1 MEFERLLS
9 FLEDTLANPLAEPSP
24 LPRLHL
30 ELERARPAFLS
41 LLDVAPKNAKE
52 RESLEK
58 GEHRLQSWTR
68 AGELTMRRAAGLFTF
83 DGEQHRANQDFIDES
98 LFLANTLNASES
110 FCAALLRQGIAEQSR
125 FGRPSA
131 ENGLLVFHHQRVA
144 LVKSLQAI
152 WKGALSADP
161 RITQS
166 GLQNIFERETRELTN
181 GKRAGFAGGNTQGW
195 VGKVLA
201 AIDTSQEQA
210 AALRVSIVQ
219 PLPLQNALSFQAPG
233 TTKPKISISDEAI
246 EARIQ
251 LLDAER
257 NALGQLLFLI
267 ATARQLSK
275 SDILSLATWLTKTTL
290 QDGAAIYLTIAL
302 LAALDPS
309 DEGAAESL
317 YPLYS
322 DRNFIHSFHTLV
334 NAKEWS
340 IPSLRAT
347 ITLQW
352 TLFIV
357 SAVHSLPNFEAD
369 TEIYEEHV
377 EAMIAKAIEGGVWD
391 FLGRKVLSY
400 KWDAELSKIWGGV
413 EGAEREV
420 GGIAVEG
427 WFQEYVTD
435 QVEALVIG
443 FVTSMTSVL
452 RKLKNREEDILF
464 SSHRGGQRAS
474 RGGQDERPTEIR
486 HDLESLFLLIA
497 TIYRN
502 SPDAGSK
509 FWSDSPS
516 SDPSTS
522 ALTPGTSRLSAFLR
536 WGAECRA
543 QGMLRAYYEMIASL
557 ATGPQCAAYAFEFL
571 AANGGLEQ
579 NPGYQGTAASISWST
594 LFGALDFYSQ
604 NLPMR
609 PTESGSNIEGVPGE
623 IPPEEIMLLLSFV
636 RVLRQVVAYSDVAR
650 ATLYDNQRHRPIATL
665 FNLLAR
671 PIRIELKAS
680 LLGALAA
687 FSRPGGSFGVEV
699 ARRTWAAL
707 EQSQILPTMQ
717 SAGRGGMVR
726 RGGMSGGGAGGIL
739 TELEEVEVPNQM
751 FPGSTAFIDLLNSLV
766 HTPDS
771 TGPLRRGAEID
782 AQTIPDNLGLPY
794 RAPGIDP
801 YVHFVVEDM
810 LLKIGERDYID
821 PNERW
826 SINAKCLTF
835 VEKCLVS
842 YDLGS
847 FLASAAIGGAKST
860 VALGQLVVHPGFDV
874 LLRLLSGS
882 KLLESIFTIINAGLD
897 ALNENAASTPLF
909 SSCVLGCLRI
919 VRRVLELQAP
929 FLEVVLPSLAETKIS
944 LSQSKLNLIKSVV
957 TLEQHLLYAGDIVVQ
972 IALFVSCETEDE
984 IALLAIQILSIIA
997 DSPSFDVVDKFRE
1010 GSRAK
1015 LNRLIGL
1022 LEASSETVR
1031 ITQGFMRQLEGE
1043 VPESEL
1049 EVGEWSGTMG
1059 GGGSIR
1065 TAIRSAILDL
1075 LLKHTQP
1082 SRVGPNVAH
1091 LLLGLDIHEIDD
1103 PNTPDSRITCL
1114 HIVLELLA
1122 LNVPSSDD
1130 DDDYHVSL
1138 LSRHPSLSAQC
1149 YRLVR
1154 QLCLHEYTSDSLSRY
1169 LRNREKY
1176 FLLQSGAMPFK
1187 VPGAT
1192 AGALGEV
1199 SYADGTKVVTSSL
1212 ALCAVLQSQTWLLES
1227 LALELNV
1234 LASGNDRQRAIKL
1247 VGALLGTNESSNDEG
1262 GNFLVDGTAL
1272 PRMLEVFY
1280 SFDFTWHDAIGTTEP
1295 RLRHFAE
1302 LRFDSCL
1309 KIDSTGCQVYDF
1321 TSLFALLGAA
1331 RKELQSRGALNTVE
1345 QQEEVKVET
1354 RMIVE
1359 TLLVENHRREIASAR
1374 HHALRAWR
1382 SVLDIALTKALPL
1395 LPTEGR
1401 HPLLLDLMIAILP
1414 PIAAQETDQ
1423 VISELLS
1430 GAAVLLMT
1438 KLRDEGVRLTF
1449 VEVVDSAQSFLPE
1462 RLHAILRAILQATL
1476 QPGVSLVVRGN
1487 LYATLL
1493 NYLQYSSRLA
1503 SSSPSLARSLADDA
1517 HPTDDLLSL
1526 DGASTVGGTRR
1537 TRRNVLESGNLTI
1550 LQSAIDRL
1558 LPVLCRDAAS
1568 GHEVW
1573 RTVAFT
1579 TLDALVV
1586 AAEEGR
1592 ATSRVLGI
1600 LAKQGYLQNF
1610 VASLKD
1616 FEADL
1621 QEALKPDP
1629 GQSSSHHLRTET
1641 DLSFET
1647 AESLNALYIY
1657 EAQMSFLTR
1666 LASTTEGAQKL
1677 MGAEL
1682 LGRLAECD
1690 YLGARPESS
1699 SADMGKSLRFLD
1711 GVWY

>member
-1 MEFERLLS
+1 MFFSKWVVSLERNGMEFERLLS

-30 ELERARPAFLS
+30 ELERARPGFLS
-41 LLDVAPKNAKE
+41 LLDVPPKNPKE

-58 GEHRLQSWTR
+58 GALPTIVWAR
-68 AGELTMRRAAGLFTF
+68 ARELTLRSAAGLFTF

-110 FCAALLRQGIAEQSR
+110 FCAALLRQGIVEQSR

-131 ENGLLVFHHQRVA
+131 ENGLLVFHNERVA
-144 LVKSLQAI
+144 LVKCLQAI
-152 WKGALSADP
+152 YKGALSADP

-181 GKRAGFAGGNTQGW
+181 GKRATFAGTNTQDW

-201 AIDTSQEQA
+201 AVDTSQEQA
-210 AALRVSIVQ
+210 AALRISIVQ

-233 TTKPKISISDEAI
+233 ATKPKISISDEAI

-275 SDILSLATWLTKTTL
+275 SDIISLATWLTKTTL
-290 QDGAAIYLTIAL
+290 QDGATIYLTIAL
-302 LAALDPS
+302 LAALDTT
-309 DEGAAESL
+309 DDGAADSL
-317 YPLYS
+317 YPLFS
-322 DRNFIHSFHTLV
+322 DRNFVHSFNALV
-334 NAKEWS
+334 NTKDWKVT
-340 IPSLRAT
+340 PLRAT
-347 ITLQW
+347 VLLQW
-352 TLFIV
+352 TLFLLF
-357 SAVHSLPNFEAD
+357 AVNFLPNFEAD
-369 TEIYEEHV
+369 TEIYEEQV
-377 EAMIAKAIEGGVWD
+377 ESMIAKAIEGGVWD
-391 FLGRKVLSY
+391 FLGRKVLLY
-400 KWDAELSKIWGGV
+400 KWDAELSKIWGGEDKEAGVIVV
-413 EGAEREV
+413 EE
-420 GGIAVEG
+420 

-435 QVEALVIG
+435 QIEALVVG
-443 FVTSMTSVL
+443 FITNMTSVL

-497 TIYRN
+497 TVYRN
-502 SPDAGSK
+502 SPDGGLK
-509 FWSDSPS
+509 FWADSTIV
-516 SDPSTS
+516 DPSTS
-522 ALTPGTSRLSAFLR
+522 ALIPGTSRLSAFLR
-536 WGAECRA
+536 WGADCRA

-571 AANGGLEQ
+571 SMNGGLE
-579 NPGYQGTAASISWST
+579 PITGYQAASSSISWSA
-594 LFGALDFYSQ
+594 LFGALDFYST
-604 NLPMR
+604 NLPTR
-609 PTESGSNIEGVPGE
+609 PTESGANVEGVPGE

-671 PIRIELKAS
+671 PIQIELKAS
-680 LLGALAA
+680 LLDALAA

-699 ARRTWAAL
+699 ARRTWTAL
-707 EQSQILPTMQ
+707 EQSQILPTMRMV
-717 SAGRGGMVR
+717 SNGAARGGMVR
-726 RGGMSGGGAGGIL
+726 GGMNGGGGII

-766 HTPDS
+766 HTPNS
-771 TGPLRRGAEID
+771 TAPLGRGAEID

-794 RAPGIDP
+794 RSPGIDP

-810 LLKIGERDYID
+810 LLKIGEREYMDS
-821 PNERW
+821 NERW
-826 SINAKCLTF
+826 SINTKCLTF

-842 YDLGS
+842 YDLGP

-860 VALGQLVVHPGFDV
+860 LALGQLVIHPGFDV

-944 LSQSKLNLIKSVV
+944 LPQSKLNLIKSVV

-984 IALLAIQILSIIA
+984 IALLAIQIISIIA

-1015 LNRLIGL
+1015 INRLVGL
-1022 LEASSETVR
+1022 LEASTETVR

-1049 EVGEWSGTMG
+1049 EVGEWSGMVG
-1059 GGGSIR
+1059 GAGSIR

-1075 LLKHTQP
+1075 LLQHTQP
-1082 SRVGPNVAH
+1082 NRIGPNIAH
-1091 LLLGLDIHEIDD
+1091 LLLGLDIHGRPGEMEIDD

-1122 LNVPSSDD
+1122 LNVPSHA

-1176 FLLQSGAMPFK
+1176 FLHQSGAMPFR

-1199 SYADGTKVVTSSL
+1199 SYADGTKVVTSSS

-1247 VGALLGTNESSNDEG
+1247 VGALLGTNEPTDEEES
-1262 GNFLVDGTAL
+1262 NFLVDGTTL

-1280 SFDFTWHDAIGTTEP
+1280 SFDFTWHDSITTTEP

-1331 RKELQSRGALNTVE
+1331 RKELQSRGALNTIE
-1345 QQEEVKVET
+1345 QQEEIKVESKA
-1354 RMIVE
+1354 IIE
-1359 TLLVENHRREIASAR
+1359 NLLVENHRREIASAR

-1382 SVLDIALTKALPL
+1382 SVLDIALTKALML

-1449 VEVVDSAQSFLPE
+1449 VEIIDSAQSFLPE
-1462 RLHAILRAILQATL
+1462 RLHAILRAILQAIL

-1493 NYLQYSSRLA
+1493 NYLQYSTRLA
-1503 SSSPSLARSLADDA
+1503 SSSPSLARSLADDTL
-1517 HPTDDLLSL
+1517 PTDELITL
-1526 DGASTVGGTRR
+1526 DGGSTVGGTRR
-1537 TRRNVLESGNLTI
+1537 TRRNALESGNLTI
-1550 LQSAIDRL
+1550 LQSAVDRL

-1629 GQSSSHHLRTET
+1629 GQFS
-1641 DLSFET
+1641 LSCPF
-1647 AESLNALYIY
+1647 SI
-1657 EAQMSFLTR
+1657 
-1666 LASTTEGAQKL
+1666 
-1677 MGAEL
+1677 
-1682 LGRLAECD
+1682 
-1690 YLGARPESS
+1690 
-1699 SADMGKSLRFLD
+1699 AD
-1711 GVWY
+1711 